1 MSRTSRMRHRGSVL
15 RMYRRTIQ
23 LIVVGSLFLAVAD
36 PAWALFGVGDLVS
49 DPPTETNTA
58 NTVGALGAANS
69 TLAGIATSDSAIA
82 TSVTT
87 PGGAGLFQGVAGF
100 LDTLNANF
108 GKTINAQV
116 FNAIFPGWAS
126 LPLDAIPRDQAIATL
141 SLATY
146 QAAMQIAANQA
157 ADFDAED
164 SHFGKIEAANGASG
178 AVLQAIQS
186 NTEAILAAAQ
196 QTQMERQLL
205 ITLITVEATRSG
217 EELNE
222 RAQQSATAAQV
233 ANQGILPQ

>member
-1 MSRTSRMRHRGSVL
+1 
-15 RMYRRTIQ
+15 MYRRTFQ
-23 LIVVGSLFLAVAD
+23 LIAVGSLFLAVAD

-58 NTVGALGAANS
+58 NTVGALGTANS

-87 PGGAGLFQGVAGF
+87 PGGAGLFQGVARF
-100 LDTLNANF
+100 LDILNANF
-108 GKTINAQV
+108 NKTVNAQV
-116 FNAIFPGWAS
+116 FSAIFPGWAP
-126 LPLDAIPRDQAIATL
+126 LPLDAIPQDRTIATVA
-141 SLATY
+141 LATY
-146 QAAMQIAANQA
+146 QAALQIAANQA

-164 SHFGKIEAANGASG
+164 SHFGTIEAANGTSG
-178 AVLQAIQS
+178 SVLQAIQS
-186 NTEAILAAAQ
+186 NTEAVLAAAQ

-222 RAQQSATAAQV
+222 RAQQGATAAQA